1 MSTGLRKGPGKDVR
15 FGSGRLVSFLLSSV
29 GLVGVTA
36 FSDRSVYIER
46 HVSERSRESERTKQ
60 RRTVEQVIGNV
71 ESTEAVDVANFV
83 ADIELEVTKDVSEI
97 RKLCK
102 RWV

>member
-1 MSTGLRKGPGKDVR
+1 MSTGLRKGPGKDIR

-29 GLVGVTA
+29 GLVGVSA
-36 FSDRSVYIER
+36 LSNRSVYIER
-46 HVSERSRESERTKQ
+46 HVSERSRESERTKE

-71 ESTEAVDVANFV
+71 ESTEAVDVSDFV
-83 ADIELEVTKDVSEI
+83 TDVELDVTKDVSEI
-97 RKLCK
+97 RGLCK